1 MTGFPHMMRIRQ
13 RFDDTALDDIPGEI
27 TGQLAGLKLES
38 SVKKGQSVAVACSS
52 RGLANYGVIV
62 KTVVSFLKQL
72 ELEPF
77 LIPAMGSHGAATAAG
92 QKRVLEHLGVDEAE
106 VAAPIRS
113 SLETVQ
119 IGQTEEGIPVYMDR
133 LASEADHIVLINRI
147 KKHTEFEH
155 EFESGLLK
163 MMAIGLGKQEGAAT
177 YHEAML
183 TYGYPGVI
191 LAVARKVMQRAN
203 LLFGVGT
210 VENGYGQTARIGA
223 GLREN
228 IEKME
233 KDLFISAKAYAP
245 ALPFDEADI
254 IVIDEM
260 GKEISGTGF
269 DTKVVGRI
277 GLPLVTPEP
286 ERPRIKRIVV
296 SDLTEGSGG
305 NAVGVGIADIITRR
319 LFDKIDMDALNMN
332 TITGVCPEMG
342 KIPLTV
348 ENDYE
353 AIEIAIKCVGLIPRE
368 KLKIMRIKNTALLS
382 EVDVSEAYE
391 KDITGRDDLQIVTP
405 GREMDFDAAGYL
417 KPFTA

>member
-1 MTGFPHMMRIRQ
+1 MTDFPHMMRVRQ
-13 RFDDTALDDIPGEI
+13 TFDDTALDDIPGEI
-27 TGQLAGLKLES
+27 NRQLANLKLQS
-38 SVKKGQSVAVACSS
+38 SVQEGQTVAVACSS
-52 RGLANYGVIV
+52 RGLANYATIV
-62 KTVVSFLKQL
+62 KAVISFLKQL
-72 ELEPF
+72 KLEPF

-92 QKRVLEHLGVDEAE
+92 QKRVLEHLGIDEAQ
-106 VAAPIRS
+106 VDAPIRS
-113 SLETVQ
+113 SLEIVQ
-119 IGQTEEGIPVYMDR
+119 IGKTGEGITVYMDR

-163 MMAIGLGKQEGAAT
+163 MMAIGLGKQEGAAA

-183 TYGYPGVI
+183 TYGYPAVI
-191 LAVARKVMQRAN
+191 LAVARKVMLHAN

-210 VENGYGQTARIGA
+210 VENGYGQTARIGV
-223 GLREN
+223 GLKEN
-228 IEKME
+228 IEEME
-233 KDLFISAKAYAP
+233 KELFVFAKACAP

-254 IVIDEM
+254 ILIDEM

-277 GLPLVTPEP
+277 GLPLVSPEP
-286 ERPRIKRIVV
+286 ERPKIKRIVV
-296 SDLTEGSGG
+296 SDLTEGSAG

-348 ENDYE
+348 KNDIE
-353 AIEIAIKCVGLIPRE
+353 AIDIAIKCVGLIPRE

-391 KDITGRDDLQIVTP
+391 DEIAGRDDLEMITP
-405 GREMDFDAAGYL
+405 KREMDFDPAGYL
-417 KPFTA
+417 KPFLS